1 MKSFKIYK
9 YTNLITGQGYVGK
22 TFKTLEERAGR
33 NLRNYHACQKFW
45 EAIQHYGTD
54 CWKHEIL
61 WDGLTLDEANIYEQ
75 VEIQDNE
82 TIYPYGYN
90 QTFGGDGCSA
100 SDETC
105 RRISESVSKTFA
117 ENPEIWRE
125 AQKNATEAATKHNTG
140 KSLSKEHKQ
149 AISNANKGK
158 KRSKPIHNRSA
169 IWDDVEEVIRL
180 YTVEL
185 KTTTEIAL
193 MYALSS
199 GSSVCVLLKAN
210 GIKLSRSRKPT
221 RCDIWNRQSEVV
233 SLYTQ
238 EFKSTKE
245 IADMFEVSTETVLK
259 VLKSNGVEEL
269 RSKKVAA
276 WRHQDEIINLYTA
289 EMKNINEI
297 ATIFKTSSD
306 VVSRILK
313 SNSVPTRKIENQN
326 HPYYGK
332 PAYNRSPQFTQAHEL
347 FLSLPPEMSVVEK
360 RKHIQENVDGVTK
373 GTITRWVQ
381 KWANITGIQPT
392 HPDYERTH
400 KFFLSLPADMN
411 LNEKRKFLREKM
423 PHVNRRTINKWVRK
437 WQSEIAL

>member
-1 MKSFKIYK
+1 MSASRKGKPSHMK
-9 YTNLITGQGYVGK
+9 GK
-22 TFKTLEERAGR
+22 THTA
-33 NLRNYHACQKFW
+33 
-45 EAIQHYGTD
+45 
-54 CWKHEIL
+54 
-61 WDGLTLDEANIYEQ
+61 
-75 VEIQDNE
+75 E
-82 TIYPYGYN
+82 T
-90 QTFGGDGCSA
+90 
-100 SDETC
+100 
-105 RRISESVSKTFA
+105 RRKIA
-117 ENPEIWRE
+117 ENLKTNPLAIE
-125 AQKNATEAATKHNTG
+125 AQKKATEAAARHNTG
-140 KSLSKEHKQ
+140 RKYSKKHKQ
-149 AISNANKGK
+149 AISAANKGK

-193 MYALSS
+193 MYGLAPSS

-233 SLYTQ
+233 SLYTR

-245 IADMFEVSTETVLK
+245 IADMFEVSTVTVLK

-297 ATIFKTSSD
+297 ATIFKTCSD
-306 VVSRILK
+306 VVSRILE
-313 SNSVPTRKIENQN
+313 SNGVPTRKSENQN
-326 HPYYGK
+326 HPCYGK
-332 PAYNRSPQFTQAHEL
+332 PAHNRSPQFTQAHEM
-347 FLSLPPEMSVVEK
+347 FLSLPPDMSVVEK
-360 RKHIQENVDGVTK
+360 RKHIQENVDGVPK
-373 GTITRWVQ
+373 DTISRWVQ
-381 KWANITGIQPT
+381 KWANIRGIQPT
-392 HPDYERTH
+392 HPDCERTH

-423 PHVNRRTINKWVRK
+423 PHVNRGTIYRWVRK
-437 WQSEIAL
+437 WQSELEATQQQAEFQFS